1 MPGRLTTTSPS
12 TAKTVLCEHIGFC
25 GELTKSSIIIC
36 KFVCYHNYLT
46 IEQNFIIFNFCCYRE
61 TGEDDGPEVQIVD
74 EVINVE
80 RKRREAVDLVHDD
93 LLKNCSQLT
102 TIKPELDDEMLTTT
116 TTAEPDLEPET
127 TTVEAEPEMETTTA
141 LTLESYIDRVNK
153 SSLNFP
159 FIRTTFKEMGE
170 RRPDVVPPT
179 FISWLDMASSKL

>member
-1 MPGRLTTTSPS
+1 MFVIKIKILNPKFLN
-12 TAKTVLCEHIGFC
+12 FC
-25 GELTKSSIIIC
+25 
-36 KFVCYHNYLT
+36 
-46 IEQNFIIFNFCCYRE
+46 CCYRE

-93 LLKNCSQLT
+93 LLNPLT
-102 TIKPELDDEMLTTT
+102 TIKPELDVEMLTTT
-116 TTAEPDLEPET
+116 TTMAAEPDLEPET